1 MLVVG
6 DGAVY
11 VTWISA
17 QARAVLAVTTAA
29 CKKIFASKA
38 YQQW

>member
-6 DGAVY
+6 CAVY
-11 VTWISA
+11 VTWITA
-17 QARAVLAVTTAA
+17 QARALLAAATAA